1 VIGPEIQHGME
12 PLPRWR
18 YVVAKAILRLI
29 GWDVKVQPPTDPK
42 LVMMAAPHT
51 SNWDT
56 VLMLLAASVYRARM
70 RFLVKDTFPWPI
82 SALLEAFGGVPI
94 DRSGGLG
101 LVDAAI
107 KILNEHDRMLLV
119 LAPSGTR
126 KRTERWRSG
135 FYWIAHGAG
144 VPLVCGILDYGRK
157 EAAFG
162 PRIQVTGDIHADMD
176 AIRAAYADKMACHPD
191 KQTPIRVKEEEE
203 QAPAPESPSTPA
215 AAEKAE
221 ASE

>member
-1 VIGPEIQHGME
+1 MIGPEIQHGME

-18 YVVAKAILRLI
+18 HTLAVAIFRLI
-29 GWDVKVQPPTDPK
+29 GWDVKVQPPTDAK

-56 VLMLLAASVYRARM
+56 VLMLVAASVYRVRM
-70 RFLVKDTFPWPI
+70 RFLVKDTFPWPL
-82 SALLEAFGGVPI
+82 SALLKAFGGIPI

-101 LVDAAI
+101 LVDSAI
-107 KILNEHDRMLLV
+107 KILEEHDRIMLV

-135 FYWIAHGAG
+135 FYWIAHGAN
-144 VPLVCGILDYGRK
+144 VPLVCGILDYGAK

-162 PRIQVTGDIHADMD
+162 PRIAVTGNVSADMD
-176 AIRAAYADKMACHPD
+176 AIRAAYEGKTARHPEN
-191 KQTPIRVKEEEE
+191 QTPIRIKEEEE
-203 QAPAPESPSTPA
+203 LAAKDPEFEPPNDRIET
-215 AAEKAE
+215 
-221 ASE
+221 